1 MPRITVNNYKTCA
14 VVEIVT
20 PSLLDTAELDSL
32 GADLFNLVDV
42 EDRRRIAVDFGRVEF
57 ISSRAIGVLIQLHK
71 KTAALRGGLL
81 VVCNLSPRLLE
92 LLKITRLDK
101 VLTIKPSQTEAM
113 KHFERMSALV

>member
-1 MPRITVNNYKTCA
+1 MPRITVNNYKNCA

-20 PSLLDTAELDSL
+20 PSLLDSVELDNL
-32 GADLFNLVDV
+32 GNDLFNLVDV

-92 LLKITRLDK
+92 LLKITKLDK